1 MMDCTDQHYR
11 YLMRQLTQ
19 HTVLYTEMVSTGAIL
34 SSIHAE
40 HQQSRH
46 TPLAAILARVRQ
58 RHHSPSLASS
68 SPLSLTIPATAAPT
82 HAHAHAPPSLG
93 RLLGYSP
100 YENPLVLQLGGNDP
114 TELQFCAQVAQEL
127 GYDEVN
133 LNVGCP
139 SKNVKEGSFGA
150 VLMKTPS
157 VVASCVEAM
166 KKGVQIPITVKHRI
180 GVDEMDSYEQ
190 LRAFVHTVSLAGCD
204 RFIIHARKAWLK
216 GLSPKENRTIPP
228 LIYDYVYRI
237 KQEFPALKVE
247 LNGEVKTI
255 EDIHYQRQQGVDGV
269 MIGRAAYS
277 NPFLFAAVD
286 REFFGSTAEEVS
298 RRDVVLRMV
307 EYAKEQMEE
316 GEKLWSIV
324 RHMLGLYAN
333 MPGGAKNWKKH
344 LSERHAKTT
353 TPLRPDVL
361 LEALELTNH
370 AALSSLPLA
379 WQAQSAATSAAHP

>member
-1 MMDCTDQHYR
+1 MDCTDQHYR
-11 YLMRQLTQ
+11 YLMRQITQ

-46 TPLAAILARVRQ
+46 TPLAAILAR
-58 RHHSPSLASS
+58 
-68 SPLSLTIPATAAPT
+68 IPATAAPT

-255 EDIHYQRQQGVDGV
+255 EDIHYQRQQVSTIPSTGISPVFIIITTITINNWFAEPWSIQGVDGV

-277 NPFLFAAVD
+277 NPFLFAALD

-298 RRDVVLRMV
+298 RRDVVLRM
-307 EYAKEQMEE
+307 
-316 GEKLWSIV
+316 I
-324 RHMLGLYAN
+324 
-333 MPGGAKNWKKH
+333 PGAKNWKKH